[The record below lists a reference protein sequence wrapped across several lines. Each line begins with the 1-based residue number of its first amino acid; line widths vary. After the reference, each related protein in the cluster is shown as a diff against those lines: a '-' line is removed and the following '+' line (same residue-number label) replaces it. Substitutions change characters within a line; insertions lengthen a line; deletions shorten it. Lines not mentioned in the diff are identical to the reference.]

1 MQCGA
6 IYVFS
11 ATCIKISGLNV
22 RCYCKFGNFR
32 ESFVRFRENKI
43 LKLITLSFTDIF
55 KSCPSRKFIALQLCY
70 SMLFAKKNSREN
82 FQIYSY
88 LPDSDF
94 KTLNKFCGICIV
106 DVKKALC
113 FKCQLNSW

>member
-32 ESFVRFRENKI
+32 ESLIFANFAFVRFRENKV

-55 KSCPSRKFIALQLCY
+55 KSCPSRKFIA
-70 SMLFAKKNSREN
+70 
-82 FQIYSY
+82 
-88 LPDSDF
+88 
-94 KTLNKFCGICIV
+94 
-106 DVKKALC
+106 
-113 FKCQLNSW
+113 